1 LYAGKICA
9 AIDRQHP
16 RDLFDV
22 HFLVKNEG
30 LTAKTRK
37 AFIVYLISHPRPM
50 IEILNPQPKDLRDI
64 LEKEFKAMI
73 PEDVTC
79 EDLYTTREDLVS
91 MLRSELTIE
100 ERRFIVSVKEGH
112 PRWDLLPLEGIEN
125 LPAVRWKLLN
135 IGKMDPS
142 KHQKAVNQLRDY
154 LGV

>member
-1 LYAGKICA
+1 
-9 AIDRQHP
+9 
-16 RDLFDV
+16 
-22 HFLVKNEG
+22 
-30 LTAKTRK
+30 
-37 AFIVYLISHPRPM
+37 M